1 MPSMNVEQARFNM
14 IEQQIRPWDVLDISI
29 LDLLSAVRREDFVP
43 AEHKPQAFM
52 DLEIPL
58 GNGRELLAPRVEAR
72 LVQDLSLSKR
82 DTVLLIGAATGYVAA
97 LLAHKAQ
104 RVIGLESDAALA
116 AAARANLRNA
126 GVNNAEIVQA
136 DGSAGLAAQA
146 PFDAILLTGSVAKVP
161 QNLLDQLKVG
171 GRLLAIVGNEPV
183 MQATL
188 HTRTGEAQFSSQV
201 LFDTI
206 AQRQIGF
213 AEPSRFQF

>member
-14 IEQQIRPWDVLDISI
+14 IEQQIRPWDVLDTSV

-43 AEHKPQAFM
+43 AEHKAQAFM

-58 GNGRELLAPRVEAR
+58 GQGRTLLAPRVEAR

-82 DTVLLIGAATGYVAA
+82 DTVLLIGAGTGFVAA

-104 RVIGLESDAALA
+104 RVIGLEPDATLA
-116 AAARANLRNA
+116 AAARANLRQA
-126 GVNNAEIVQA
+126 GINNAEIVQA
-136 DGSAGLAAQA
+136 DGSAGFAAQA

-161 QNLLDQLKVG
+161 QSLLDQLKVG

-188 HTRTGEAQFSSQV
+188 HSRTGEGQFSSQI

-206 AQRQIGF
+206 APRQIGF
-213 AEPSRFQF
+213 AEPSHFKF